1 MLELRNL
8 TKKYSTKNG
17 QDVVAI
23 NDVSLTFEEKGMVF
37 LLGKSGSGKST
48 MLNLIGGL
56 DTPDSGEIIIKG
68 KNCKDFSTSDF
79 DSYRNT
85 FIGFVFQ
92 DYNLL
97 EEFTLEENIA
107 LAFNLQGKKDENKRV
122 SEILKLVELDGMEN
136 RKPNTLSGGQKQRIA
151 IARALIKDPEIILAD
166 EPTGALDSKTGKQI
180 FDILKELSKNKLV
193 IVVSHDREF
202 AERYADRI
210 IELKDGR
217 VISDHVRQNIEAKK
231 LNQNVSIIEG
241 KTAVIKNVKDLT
253 EQDLKEILTSIS
265 DGEGE
270 AVITAKKEELESVKQ
285 SFGLLEEGGKRNFV
299 KTDKVNV
306 KNYGKD
312 DTKFIASK
320 LPLKNAVKMSVGSL
334 KAKPIRLAFTIFL
347 SVLAFSMFGV
357 LSTLML
363 YKPSYTLSKALSTNG
378 YTSVVVSRGA
388 EYNEITYHVDE
399 TGKQTISEQRP
410 GQKNVLFSNE
420 SLQYMNSNNVGMNF
434 AGVFNLSRAE
444 IQNDSKPFSIDV
456 SFDNKDLLEFYRT
469 KSIFGFSDAGEEY
482 LIKNGITL
490 VGDYPTE
497 VNQIAVSDYI
507 YNMINDSWNYPAV
520 TSIET
525 LIGTHIEFKQG
536 SDKPYKL
543 EIVGVFTASDLSEYY
558 ELKYRTESEKH
569 NALRQQKLT
578 TFATTIK
585 RSFETLGFVS
595 PSFYEAYGSGVPVSY
610 SPKRPDK
617 IPARGL
623 VIDYGEPPETSTITK
638 ELTWFDVYSK
648 SRIDITLDAC
658 EFYDVVD
665 ESPMEFTLSENE
677 IFLHEAKYEELSKSY
692 TPAEIK
698 ELQLYAKNYKGEV
711 RMLNVKGYYKIKNT
725 DKTKLYIVHDSLIEG
740 FSAVKPH
747 TYNQKVTDYVHDNTE
762 KYNFLISH
770 CDASER
776 QVNFILNRNGDIYY
790 SIVNGEYQKLFSNEV
805 MNFVDQIK
813 NIFIVAAVVVGVF
826 SALMLFNFIS
836 ASINAKRKEI
846 GILRA
851 VGATGKDVFKIFAC
865 ESALLTGISF
875 VIASLL
881 AFITCLILNNV
892 TLGMSGLVFCKYG
905 IVNVLLILL
914 ISVSI
919 SLVATIAPVV
929 KEAKKSPVESIR
941 RL

>member
-151 IARALIKDPEIILAD
+151 IARALIKDPEIIMAD

-347 SVLAFSMFGV
+347 SVLAFCMFGV

-388 EYNEITYHVDE
+388 EYNDITYHVDE
-399 TGKQTISEQRP
+399 NGKRTISEQRQ

-434 AGVFNLSRAE
+434 AGVFNLSNAE
-444 IQNDSKPFSIDV
+444 NQNDAKPYSIDV
-456 SFDNKDLLEFYRT
+456 SFSNNDLSEFYRT
-469 KSIFGFSDAGEEY
+469 KSIFGFSDVGEEY

-507 YNMINDSWNYPAV
+507 CNMIIDSSNYPAV
-520 TSIET
+520 TSAET

-536 SDKPYKL
+536 TNKPLKL

-558 ELKYRTESEKH
+558 ELKFRTESEKH

-585 RSFETLGFVS
+585 RSFETLAFVA
-595 PSFYEAYGSGVPVSY
+595 PVFYDAYESRVPVSY
-610 SPKRPDK
+610 APTQPTV

-623 VIDYGEPPETSTITK
+623 VIDYGEPPEDSTITK
-638 ELTWFDVYSK
+638 EYTWFNVYSK

-658 EFYDVVD
+658 EFYDVNN
-665 ESPMEFTLSENE
+665 SSIEFTLGENE
-677 IFLHEAKYEELSKSY
+677 IFLHQAKYEQLLQSFTAS
-692 TPAEIK
+692 EIG

-725 DKTKLYIVHDSLIEG
+725 NKTTLYIVHDSLIEG

-747 TYNQKVTDYVHDNTE
+747 TYKQKVTDYVHDSTE

-770 CDASER
+770 CDTSER

-875 VIASLL
+875 VIASIL
-881 AFITCLILNNV
+881 AFITCIILNNV

-929 KEAKKSPVESIR
+929 KEARKSPVESIR